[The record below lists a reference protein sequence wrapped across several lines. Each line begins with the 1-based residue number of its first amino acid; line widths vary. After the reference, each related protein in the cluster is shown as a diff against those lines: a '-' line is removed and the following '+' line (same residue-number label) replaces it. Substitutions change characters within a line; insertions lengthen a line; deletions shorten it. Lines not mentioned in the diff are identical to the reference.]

1 METTIEAEVH
11 AGAKQNEADILAD
24 AILDDVNTKPLT
36 SDNNAQGDMYLR
48 CLIVMINVYD
58 FYSLLALFHVLISFF
73 CNRPPI

>member
-36 SDNNAQGDMYLR
+36 SDNNAQGDMFLR
-48 CLIVMINVYD
+48 CLIVMINVYWVEMISMLFAGD
-58 FYSLLALFHVLISFF
+58 TLL
-73 CNRPPI
+73 